1 MLGMT
6 GIPRPAKRLTTS
18 WAETVDDHVISIGW
32 LPSDTACAVG
42 DVAGGL
48 TVFNRQRGERLM
60 RIQAHAHGLT
70 ALAVDPQGDRVATC
84 GQDGVV
90 RVWDTRTAQPV
101 EEVEAGAAWAEQ
113 VAWSHDGTLLACAAG
128 KLVRVWNR
136 DGALV
141 REFGGHRATVTDI
154 QWHPSERLLCSTS
167 YGGVTLLDPAQGTPP
182 RMFAWQGSSLVARW
196 SPSGRYI
203 ATGEQ
208 DSTVH
213 FWIVSSGRDLQM
225 SGYPT
230 KVRALAWSSRDR
242 LLATGGGQAVT
253 VWDCSG
259 RGPAGTKPI
268 VLPGHERPVSAVAFR
283 KGDDLLAS
291 GGEDGRVVVWKPA
304 KEKKLVGATQVEQP
318 VSHALW
324 SKDGG
329 ALLIGGANGEVRL
342 IDGSGL

>member
-32 LPSDTACAVG
+32 LPNDTACAVG

-128 KLVRVWNR
+128 STLARER
-136 DGALV
+136 SEAHHTPRAAATAL
-141 REFGGHRATVTDI
+141 AA
-154 QWHPSERLLCSTS
+154 PSTS
-167 YGGVTLLDPAQGTPP
+167 GMPA
-182 RMFAWQGSSLVARW
+182 ARFGQ
-196 SPSGRYI
+196 PSVNT
-203 ATGEQ
+203 A
-208 DSTVH
+208 
-213 FWIVSSGRDLQM
+213 M
-225 SGYPT
+225 
-230 KVRALAWSSRDR
+230 A
-242 LLATGGGQAVT
+242 
-253 VWDCSG
+253 
-259 RGPAGTKPI
+259 
-268 VLPGHERPVSAVAFR
+268 
-283 KGDDLLAS
+283 
-291 GGEDGRVVVWKPA
+291 
-304 KEKKLVGATQVEQP
+304 
-318 VSHALW
+318 
-324 SKDGG
+324 
-329 ALLIGGANGEVRL
+329 
-342 IDGSGL
+342 